1 MRATKPQVGL
11 RQVKNSASVRQ
22 CSNEAR
28 LYSSSLLES
37 AKSEPRA
44 QSSALVRVKVL
55 DDKEC
60 SDNCD
65 SECDNS
71 ILAN

>member
-1 MRATKPQVGL
+1 M
-11 RQVKNSASVRQ
+11 SVRQ

-37 AKSEPRA
+37 AKSETRA
-44 QSSALVRVKVL
+44 QSSALVRAREL
-55 DDKEC
+55 DDREGC
-60 SDNCD
+60 DNGDRDCDNTD
-65 SECDNS
+65 SECDNY

>member
-1 MRATKPQVGL
+1 V
-11 RQVKNSASVRQ
+11 SVRQ

-28 LYSSSLLES
+28 LYFSSLLES

-44 QSSALVRVKVL
+44 QSSALVRAKVL
-55 DDKEC
+55 DDKDC
-60 SDNCD
+60 CDTGDRDCDNYD

-71 ILAN
+71 KLAN